1 MITGWKQRSL
11 EKRRTKDITCRVET
25 PIQWEMMS
33 CSVSCTAEDANWWCG
48 TGRSATWQHAHTG
61 QQNDTEESL
70 LHARRTWEEIQWE
83 RWVGW
88 GYSLR
93 CVAAEQPADET
104 CYVHAEIWPSPRSPG
119 LSWWETSLASQT
131 GCASLFLRAFM
142 WTRVWGDIPMCYAGF
157 QRHFKNKSNN
167 WCKIWPLH
175 ESNHDMTDKRHWN
188 GADRWS
194 NV

>member
-119 LSWWETSLASQT
+119 LSWWKTSFGQSDRM
-131 GCASLFLRAFM
+131 CFLVFKSFYVDACVRWYSHVLCRISA
-142 WTRVWGDIPMCYAGF
+142 TF
-157 QRHFKNKSNN
+157 QKQSNN

-175 ESNHDMTDKRHWN
+175 ESNHDMTEKWHWN
-188 GADRWS
+188 GADWWS
-194 NV
+194 NG